1 MDILTLSPE
10 VFLMPKTDPPY
21 SPEVRHQMI
30 DLVPTG
36 RDTHDLTR
44 EFEPTAQSVRNWIAD
59 GGKKAG

>member
-1 MDILTLSPE
+1 
-10 VFLMPKTDPPY
+10 MPKTDPPY

-36 RDTHDLTR
+36 RDTDDLTR